1 MISYCV
7 NIFNIVSIL
16 DMGTQ
21 SLAACCELWSQE
33 SSQTW
38 EEARQAVGRIASSSE
53 KKAVPGRGR
62 EGQEGRQ
69 GWNVCLCWG
78 DGGKS
83 RARSQLDE
91 EQRLGVVENRLDR
104 PKF

>member
-1 MISYCV
+1 M
-7 NIFNIVSIL
+7 
-16 DMGTQ
+16 
-21 SLAACCELWSQE
+21 
-33 SSQTW
+33 
-38 EEARQAVGRIASSSE
+38 
-53 KKAVPGRGR
+53 
-62 EGQEGRQ
+62 
-69 GWNVCLCWG
+69 CLCWG